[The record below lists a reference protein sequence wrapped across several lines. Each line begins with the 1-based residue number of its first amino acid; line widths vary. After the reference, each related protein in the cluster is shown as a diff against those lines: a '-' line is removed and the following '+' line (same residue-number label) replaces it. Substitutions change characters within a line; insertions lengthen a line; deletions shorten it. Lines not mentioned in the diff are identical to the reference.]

1 MRWVSCRDLSIAAA
15 LFALYYQNKPSE
27 MGTIILSGM
36 ILCVTDCVLV
46 YRYRQDYFPFLLGA
60 GASTWAWIGWELLKL

>member
-1 MRWVSCRDLSIAAA
+1 V
-15 LFALYYQNKPSE
+15 
-27 MGTIILSGM
+27 ILSGM
-36 ILCVTDCVLV
+36 ILCITDCVLV